1 MSVTSTIELRDK
13 ILPTQIG
20 TYGPDDVVPDH
31 HLLDL
36 VLSVD
41 PSQVLIPK
49 DDMAH
54 VFDYDPLV
62 AAIHDVAGTG
72 HRATQEWLITEIAAI
87 CAFYPDIK
95 SAEIYLRKF
104 PVFEQSGTLGL
115 RLTLSEDDLV
125 NIRNSK

>member
-1 MSVTSTIELRDK
+1 MPATSTIELRDM
-13 ILPTQIG
+13 ILPTLIG

-41 PSQVLIPK
+41 ASQVLIPK
-49 DDMAH
+49 DDMAY

-72 HRATQEWLITEIAAI
+72 HRATQEWLITEIVEI
-87 CAFYPDIK
+87 CAAYPDIK

-104 PVFEQSGTLGL
+104 PVFEQSGHLACG
-115 RLTLSEDDLV
+115 LTLTKML
-125 NIRNSK
+125 

>member
-1 MSVTSTIELRDK
+1 MPVTSTIELRDM

-20 TYGPDDVVPDH
+20 TYGPNDVMPDH

-36 VLSVD
+36 VLFVD
-41 PSQVLIPK
+41 ASQVLIPK
-49 DDMAH
+49 DDMVH
-54 VFDYDPLV
+54 VFDYDPMV
-62 AAIHDVAGTG
+62 AAIHGVAGAG

-87 CAFYPDIK
+87 CAAYPDIK

-115 RLTLSEDDLV
+115 RLSLYKNDLA

>member
-1 MSVTSTIELRDK
+1 MPVTSTIELRDM
-13 ILPTQIG
+13 ILPTLIG

-41 PSQVLIPK
+41 ASQVLIPK

-62 AAIHDVAGTG
+62 TAIHGVAGNG
-72 HRATQEWLITEIAAI
+72 HRATQEWLITEIVEI
-87 CAFYPDIK
+87 CAACPDIK

-115 RLTLSEDDLV
+115 RLNLNEGALA